1 LQAFKYISFIY
12 LKYFL
17 IILSALVL
25 FMAGFDYMDNAH
37 KLPDSANLVI
47 IYVMLK
53 SFFAIDMMLPLSL
66 VFAMIATKV
75 NLIHSNALVAFYSL
89 GYSKTDILKPFVVV
103 SSIVVLIFISLHATS
118 FARADEY
125 SNNLKSS
132 TNFLKPTSNLF
143 FTYENKY
150 VYFGKLYPLEAR
162 ATDIRVFSAQDSQLS
177 SVITASNAQ
186 YIDGYWRVKDA
197 TKIIKP
203 RKLSYDSAGVNI
215 QHLAEL
221 KLLKDFR
228 PKILDQVVEGKV
240 NYTILDAVDALLLF
254 NKQNVNIDRIKSA
267 LYKIFIYPLFVP
279 FLIIIIFF
287 FVPISSR
294 MFNVTLFSFGA
305 ILATLMIWAILFAMI
320 ELSNNK
326 TIPSEVGI
334 IFPIIVLFFLSMFQ
348 WHRSS
353 QRN

>member
-1 LQAFKYISFIY
+1 
-12 LKYFL
+12 
-17 IILSALVL
+17 
-25 FMAGFDYMDNAH
+25 MAGFDYMDNAH
-37 KLPDSANLVI
+37 RLPDSANLVI
-47 IYVMLK
+47 IYVVLK

-89 GYSKTDILKPFVVV
+89 GYSKTDILRPFVVV
-103 SSIVVLIFISLHATS
+103 STLIIMVFISLHATP

-132 TNFLKPTSNLF
+132 TNFLKPTKNLF

-150 VYFGKLYPLEAR
+150 IYFGKLYPLKAT
-162 ATDIRVFSAQDSQLS
+162 ATDIRVFSAKEAHLS
-177 SVITASNAQ
+177 SVITAKSAE
-186 YIDGYWRVKDA
+186 YRGGYWRLKSA

-203 RKLSYDSAGVNI
+203 TNLDFNSTGISIEKMD
-215 QHLAEL
+215 EL
-221 KLLKDFR
+221 KILKGFR

-240 NYTILDAVDALLLF
+240 NYTILDAIDALVLF
-254 NKQNVNIDRIKSA
+254 NKQDVSIERIKSA
-267 LYKIFIYPLFVP
+267 LYKIFIYPMFVP

-294 MFNVTLFSFGA
+294 MFNVTLFTFGA
-305 ILATLMIWAILFAMI
+305 ILATLMTWAVLFALI

-326 TIPSEVGI
+326 TISSEVGI
-334 IFPIIVLFFLSMFQ
+334 IAPILILFALSSYQ
-348 WHRSS
+348 WRRSS
-353 QRN
+353 QNNF